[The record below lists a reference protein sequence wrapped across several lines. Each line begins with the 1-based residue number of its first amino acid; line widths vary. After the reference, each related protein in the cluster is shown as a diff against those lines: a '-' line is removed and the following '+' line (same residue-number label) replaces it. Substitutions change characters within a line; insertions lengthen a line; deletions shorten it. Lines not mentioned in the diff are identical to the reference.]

1 MSAIINGEEG
11 VLGEI
16 ECQRW
21 RTGVLDE
28 RTGIVDRCSEEAG
41 FPLSSLLE
49 EQNYYK
55 YKENNLEKGRR
66 T

>member
-1 MSAIINGEEG
+1 MRSIINGEEG

-28 RTGIVDRCSEEAG
+28 RTGILSEDGCSLEAL
-41 FPLSSLLE
+41 LSFVVFA
-49 EQNYYK
+49 
-55 YKENNLEKGRR
+55 
-66 T
+66 